1 MIIAGDF
8 NSWNKNRMKFLHTKM
23 KDLDFNP
30 VPFSKSDKV
39 KSFMKNH
46 LDFIFYRGIE
56 LVEHSIE
63 RDHNLSDHHPLF
75 AKFTQQIK

>member
-8 NSWNKNRMKFLHTKM
+8 NSWNKSRMKFLHTKM
-23 KDLDFNP
+23 NELHFTH

-46 LDFIFYRGIE
+46 LDFIFYRGVE
-56 LVEHSIE
+56 LLEYSIE
-63 RDHNLSDHHPLF
+63 RNHKLSDHHPLF
-75 AKFTQQIK
+75 AKFKR